1 MIQAVFF
8 DVDGTLYDSN
18 SEYVNYKSL
27 EAIKQLHKQGY
38 ILGLCTG
45 RTRDQLLGVP
55 KEILELPFDVFL
67 TCGGGEG
74 FLHSGEALFHMY
86 FSSEEVAK
94 IMKLEEIRYEN
105 ELDLIC
111 IDDEG
116 TAILW
121 ECGEQGM
128 INFTWFKI
136 PVAEIRDIDP
146 GTLSHVL
153 ISCDASKHESVKPYL
168 NELNYFVSS
177 ASSIDILPAGVNK
190 ATAIAKA
197 VAHFGFTMENVMV
210 FGDSYNDIEMLREA
224 KIGVCMGNG
233 SDDAKEA
240 ADYVCESMWEDGIAK
255 FLAKM

>member
-1 MIQAVFF
+1 MIKAVFF

-27 EAIKQLHKQGY
+27 EAIKELHEKGY
-38 ILGLCTG
+38 VLGLCTG

-55 KEILELPFDVFL
+55 KEILTLPFDIFL
-67 TCGGGEG
+67 TSGGGEG
-74 FLHSGEALFHMY
+74 FLRNGEALLNMY
-86 FSSEEVAK
+86 FNEVEVVK
-94 IMKLEEIRYEN
+94 IMKLEEIRFDN
-105 ELDLIC
+105 EIDLIC
-111 IDDEG
+111 LDKDG

-121 ECGEQGM
+121 ECGEQGI

-136 PVAEIRDIDP
+136 PVSEIRDIDP
-146 GTLSHVL
+146 YTLSHVL
-153 ISCDASKHESVKPYL
+153 ISCDASKHGNVCPHL
-168 NELNYFVSS
+168 DGLNYFVSS

-190 ATAIAKA
+190 AAAIAKA
-197 VAHFGFTMENVMV
+197 VEYFGFTMENVMV
-210 FGDSYNDIEMLREA
+210 FGDSYNDIEMLRDA
-224 KIGVCMGNG
+224 KIGVAMGNG